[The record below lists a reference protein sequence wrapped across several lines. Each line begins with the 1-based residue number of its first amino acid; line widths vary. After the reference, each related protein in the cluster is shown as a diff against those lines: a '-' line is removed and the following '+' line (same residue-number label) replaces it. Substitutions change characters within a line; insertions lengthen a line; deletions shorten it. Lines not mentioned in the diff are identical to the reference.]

1 LAGLLEAIR
10 RRPELVAACTL
21 IVPAIVLV
29 VSLLE
34 QPTYE
39 ATATIEVPAE
49 QAARDGP
56 LELAGSDEVASA
68 TAERMAVD
76 PALVSDSVV
85 VEAGDAPDEY
95 TVEASADTPTLA
107 ARIARGFADELVDA
121 SGGGAGGAEV
131 VEAAEA
137 PDAPVSPRTVRNTLI
152 GLVAGLLVGV
162 VAALVAN
169 ARDRRVPKPVRP
181 DETAPIYETEP
192 TNEADEPE
200 LARETGETV
209 QVEAG
214 AVPIDDARSRR
225 SARPPEPE
233 RSAVPPP
240 EPDGPVDVN
249 EVTYEELRGLDLT
262 MTQARRLL
270 AYRDR
275 HGGFSSLSDI
285 DEVPGFPEYVRE
297 DLKRRVSL

>member
-10 RRPELVAACTL
+10 RRPELIVLCTL

-39 ATATIEVPAE
+39 ATATIQIPAGE
-49 QAARDGP
+49 APAGGSP
-56 LELAGSDEVASA
+56 LELAGSDEVASE
-68 TAERMAVD
+68 TAERVGVD
-76 PALVSDSVV
+76 PALVSDAVA

-95 TVEASADTPTLA
+95 TVEASAETPNLA
-107 ARIARGFADELVDA
+107 ARLASGFADELVDA
-121 SGGGAGGAEV
+121 SGGGADGAGV

-137 PDAPVSPRTVRNTLI
+137 PDESVSPRTVRNTLI
-152 GLVAGLLVGV
+152 GLGAGLLVGV

-169 ARDRRVPKPVRP
+169 ARDRRVPEPERR
-181 DETAPIYETEP
+181 DET
-192 TNEADEPE
+192 E
-200 LARETGETV
+200 LARETGEIV

-225 SARPPEPE
+225 RAPPPEPE
-233 RSAVPPP
+233 GSAVPPP
-240 EPDGPVDVN
+240 EPDGPVDLN
-249 EVTYEELRGLDLT
+249 EVTYEELRALDLT

-270 AYRDR
+270 SYRDR
-275 HGGFSSLSDI
+275 RGGFSSLSDI